1 MKNPKE
7 KFMKLIYD
15 VNKSR
20 GLDELT
26 SKIISILYVEPKE
39 VSLNELSKRTGYSLS
54 AVSTS
59 MKMFGNSKLIKR
71 IKKPKSKKIYFYME
85 KDIFPQLINIM
96 KKTLEHIEISKKKMP
111 EIISDYKKMK
121 INKEELKIA
130 DKYYKRISIA
140 EKIVKKVLKSIEKFR
155 E

>member
-1 MKNPKE
+1 MKMKNPKE
-7 KFMKLIYD
+7 KFMELIYD

-59 MKMFGNSKLIKR
+59 MKMFGHSKLIKR
-71 IKKPKSKKIYFYME
+71 IKNPNQREY
-85 KDIFPQLINIM
+85 IFTWR
-96 KKTLEHIEISKKKMP
+96 KTYSP
-111 EIISDYKKMK
+111 
-121 INKEELKIA
+121 N
-130 DKYYKRISIA
+130 
-140 EKIVKKVLKSIEKFR
+140 
-155 E
+155 